1 MANCT
6 HAFPMP
12 NYMTIIDTQESD
24 DNWRGVF
31 KQFNQNHP
39 WESKIRK
46 VGWRGALSEAERTQ
60 ALTSVRWRVAK
71 LVHELNSDQF
81 DVGLTGIPSWLTEKV
96 HFDLSH
102 IGGFKDGISP
112 MSAFQQFTAILDMD
126 GNSWSSR
133 FGTLLCYNSV
143 VIKIEPK
150 YFDYFHSELTPWTHF
165 IPVKNDLS
173 DFQENVA
180 WALDPQ
186 NEIAIKNII
195 SNANHWCSNRILRS
209 ELATDLLDIFES
221 YVRLL
226 DRADPNWG
234 QQWRESK
241 EEMRSSSDLHIIQI

>member
-1 MANCT
+1 MAGCT

-12 NYMTIIDTQESD
+12 NYMTIIDTQISD

-31 KQFNQNHP
+31 KEFDQKYP

-46 VGWRGALSEAERTQ
+46 LVWRGALSEAEWTK
-60 ALTSVRWRVAK
+60 ALSSVRWRVAK
-71 LVHELNSDQF
+71 FVQEAKNDQY
-81 DVGLTGIPSWLTEKV
+81 DIGLTGIPSWLTEKV
-96 HFDLSH
+96 DFDLTQ
-102 IGGFKDGISP
+102 IGGFKEGISP
-112 MSAFQQFTAILDMD
+112 MSAFQQYTAVLDMD

-143 VIKIEPK
+143 VIKVEPQ
-150 YFDYFHSELTPWTHF
+150 YFDYFHAELKPWTHY

-186 NEIAIKNII
+186 NDVAVKNII
-195 SNANHWCSNRILRS
+195 KSANQWCSYRIIPT
-209 ELATDLLDIFES
+209 ELAIDLLDIFES

-226 DRADPNWG
+226 DRADPNWSAEW
-234 QQWRESK
+234 QKTK
-241 EEMRSSSDLHIIQI
+241 EMIMSSQNLQMARL